1 MLGRAGPAALPIR
14 RDHHRRHRG
23 WPARRPHRPAR
34 ASCSANSTFSPSWT
48 ATSSCAGGQPA
59 GRDAAGRS
67 RAPTGSVGRWRSIR
81 TVNSLSRSLSP
92 ISLGVRPSCPPRHP
106 WPDPTSRR
114 AAASARPPTGS
125 PRPSG
130 RPATPGGRRPYPAP
144 GGGAACRG
152 AAPASPAPRATGPD
166 RAGGCRA
173 GRIHPDRAAP
183 QLAPVARLQLLL
195 YHQHVPAAQVLH
207 PVIETARPSVSGPHI
222 ALAVPVTRHLNL
234 SVGIQR
240 SPAHPYRPAL
250 PPGHLPPCRQ
260 GPGALEA
267 SATGR
272 NRGTPGKPGL
282 GPRLVHMAFPTLPL
296 PGDRGVGGVSPSPR
310 AAGQAA
316 RLGARWPIRSVRVDP
331 SQRRPCFLTAVQ
343 VTGRAT
349 HR

>member
-14 RDHHRRHRG
+14 RDHHRRQRG
-23 WPARRPHRPAR
+23 WPARRPHRPAL

-152 AAPASPAPRATGPD
+152 AAPASPAPRASGPD
-166 RAGGCRA
+166 RAGGCWA

-240 SPAHPYRPAL
+240 SSSPRPGSLASGGGSGCSPRPCP
-250 PPGHLPPCRQ
+250 PPGSRTGSRPTPAGRRGSRQTASHDATAAHLSSK
-260 GPGALEA
+260 AAAASHA
-267 SATGR
+267 SA
-272 NRGTPGKPGL
+272 
-282 GPRLVHMAFPTLPL
+282 
-296 PGDRGVGGVSPSPR
+296 S
-310 AAGQAA
+310 
-316 RLGARWPIRSVRVDP
+316 
-331 SQRRPCFLTAVQ
+331 
-343 VTGRAT
+343 
-349 HR
+349 